1 MQKKK
6 VLLISC
12 VIILVCVSVIA
23 GVTYALFSENKTVN
37 THLQAGKLDISLER
51 TSLEYAVLNSN
62 GELETKTDMQVV
74 DFTGNVSGSVFGI
87 DAQENKIV
95 PGSYFKAAME
105 IGNDG
110 NAAFTYNIKLVL
122 GDDSTTALAQ
132 QIEVTLYENGNAVTT
147 KKLSELTD
155 GFVLASGSM
164 TANDAA
170 KSFAV
175 KVEFVNGTSNNAAQ
189 NGDVYFDLIVEATQ
203 KTAE

>member
-87 DAQENKIV
+87 DTQDNKIV

-164 TANDAA
+164 TASDAA

-175 KVEFVNGTSNNAAQ
+175 KVEFVNSTSNNAAQ

>member
-12 VIILVCVSVIA
+12 AIILVCVSVIA
-23 GVTYALFSENKTVN
+23 GVTYALFSENKKVN

-51 TSLEYAVLNSN
+51 TSLKYAVLNSN

-87 DAQENKIV
+87 DAQDNKIV
-95 PGSYFKAAME
+95 PGSYFEAAME

-110 NAAFTYNIKLVL
+110 NAAFDYNIKLVL
-122 GDDSTTALAQ
+122 GNESNEALAQ
-132 QIEVTLYENGNAVTT
+132 QIEVTLYENGTAVET

-164 TANDAA
+164 TASDAA

-175 KVEFVNGTSNNAAQ
+175 KVEFVNSNSNNAAQ